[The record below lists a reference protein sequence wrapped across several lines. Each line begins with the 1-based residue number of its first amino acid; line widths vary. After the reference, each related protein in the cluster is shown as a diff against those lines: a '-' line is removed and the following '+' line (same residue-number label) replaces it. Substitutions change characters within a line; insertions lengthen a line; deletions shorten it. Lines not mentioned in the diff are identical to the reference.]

1 MFANFKHVLKSHV
14 GVLIHHKM
22 FQCSQWNARW
32 GLGLEPWGLK
42 ISNFLN
48 IFWIFECLFGF
59 VLCIVQYA
67 HVSLCALCTMP
78 LYKSMIHCLKL
89 EYSLAVVRG
98 LELQIWSGLWCKHI
112 DIASRQISFETWVQI
127 FWQCLSLAMCI
138 WYMFV

>member
-1 MFANFKHVLKSHV
+1 
-14 GVLIHHKM
+14 
-22 FQCSQWNARW
+22 
-32 GLGLEPWGLK
+32 
-42 ISNFLN
+42 LN